1 MSAPLV
7 PDQRSSGHSN
17 DNTTSPM
24 DRSTPKKSYA
34 KTARKGALWSVIR
47 QGGHELI
54 AIPSSMIMARLLSPE
69 EFGISVAATFFVVLS
84 ARLTQF
90 GFGAA
95 IVRIKELRP
104 EHTSSAFVVNI
115 VMGAISC
122 TVLFLAA
129 PWIGHWLRSPES
141 GRLLPVAALT
151 FLIAPFGSV
160 PTALIS
166 RRMQFRYI
174 AATDWSHKTIGVV
187 ATVVLA
193 LQGLSYWSIVYG
205 NLIAV
210 AARVALQLYLSQW
223 RPTLRFSR
231 DALRELLS
239 YGLALQ
245 TKHALEYAS
254 FNMDNLVVGR
264 MLGMGALGIYD
275 KAFSTMGRLVDRLH
289 LGQAPFRIFAIIHE
303 DADRFRRAYSRLIL
317 AATLLAYPAF
327 AGAITVAQ
335 PLFIVLYGEKWLPAV
350 LPFQLLCVGGMLKV
364 LNAYGAHANEVAG
377 RIWSQVGRQALG
389 AVLIVVG
396 ATLGSMFGGVT
407 GAALGV
413 GLAMVL
419 LTLSMQALVRRATGL
434 SWAAMVAPQIPGIM
448 CAAGLVAVLLITSFA
463 IRAVN
468 PQPAAWLLL
477 LIQTAV
483 GSLYYAAFMVFSPFA
498 GVREF
503 VTESAADVLPGR
515 WAQRLNRLISMAPG
529 AKA

>member
-1 MSAPLV
+1 M
-7 PDQRSSGHSN
+7 
-17 DNTTSPM
+17 DN
-24 DRSTPKKSYA
+24 STPKKSYA

-54 AIPSSMIMARLLSPE
+54 AIPSSMIMARLLSPT
-69 EFGISVAATFFVVLS
+69 EFGISVAATFFIVLAS
-84 ARLTQF
+84 RLTQF

-104 EHTSSAFVVNI
+104 EHASSAFVVNV
-115 VMGAISC
+115 VMGAVSC
-122 TVLFLAA
+122 AVLSLAS
-129 PWIGHWLRSPES
+129 PWIGYWLRSPES

-174 AATDWSHKTIGVV
+174 VATDWTHKIIGVV

-193 LQGLSYWSIVYG
+193 LRGWSYWSIAYG

-210 AARVALQLYLSQW
+210 GARVMLQLYFSRW
-223 RPTLRFSR
+223 KPTLRFSR
-231 DALRELLS
+231 QATRELLS
-239 YGLALQ
+239 FGLALQ
-245 TKHALEYAS
+245 TKHAIEYAS

-264 MLGMGALGIYD
+264 MLGMSALGIYD
-275 KAFSTMGRLVDRLH
+275 KAFSTMGRMVDRLH

-303 DADRFRRAYSRLIL
+303 DAERFRRAYSRLIL
-317 AATLLAYPAF
+317 GATLLAYPSF
-327 AGAITVAQ
+327 AAAITVAE

-364 LNAYGAHANEVAG
+364 LNEYGAHANEVAG

-396 ATLGSMFGGVT
+396 ATLGSTYGGVT

-413 GLAMVL
+413 GVAMVI

-434 SWAAMVAPQIPGIM
+434 SWAAMVAPQVPGVV
-448 CAAGLVAVLLITSFA
+448 CAAGLVAVLLTTSYA
-463 IRAVN
+463 IRTWVGV
-468 PQPAAWLLL
+468 PAAWLLL
-477 LIQTAV
+477 LVQTFVGAV
-483 GSLYYAAFMVFSPFA
+483 YYAAFMVFSPFSDVRVF
-498 GVREF
+498 VRE
-503 VTESAADVLPGR
+503 TAADVLPGR
-515 WAQRLNRLISMAPG
+515 WLQRLHRLSSMAPG
-529 AKA
+529 A